1 MCSSDLF
8 AAKLGVLEYLEKNQI
23 QSGVIIFREIRP
35 EYSIPVGVWQVR
47 EGIRHAMS
55 QVPIIAD
62 SIDDS
67 INLAV
72 SSMSIS
78 KSEWL
83 SHGKIFDLLRQKT
96 LNDFL

>member
-1 MCSSDLF
+1 M
-8 AAKLGVLEYLEKNQI
+8 GVLEYLEKNQI

-55 QVPIIAD
+55 KVPIFAD
-62 SIDDS
+62 SLDDS

-72 SSMSIS
+72 AHLSIS
-78 KSEWL
+78 KIEWL

-96 LNDFL
+96 LSDFF